1 MTIKKDNCIWY
12 VGEAELRK
20 VVNISSISEIM
31 ALNKDEQDE
40 YDDTNDLKLE
50 YQSTTLILFDLTL
63 III

>member
-1 MTIKKDNCIWY
+1 
-12 VGEAELRK
+12 LRK

>member
-1 MTIKKDNCIWY
+1 MTIKKDCIWY